1 MNQREGVVNAIMSVL
16 KSKGID
22 YQLNGETPV
31 SDHKALFKAETI
43 AIVAA
48 GFMNGSIEMSADA
61 KAKYHTI
68 ELLRTKYVP
77 GLVDNWVRKYKPFNG
92 GEKYEIKNP
101 GSRSGSQDA
110 QLIALRNLLK
120 CVADPET
127 KAEIQSAIDARMSEI
142 KPNTTVSINVEALPE
157 HLRHLVG

>member
-1 MNQREGVVNAIMSVL
+1 MNQREGVVNTILSVL

-22 YQLNGETPV
+22 YQLGGETPV
-31 SDHKALFKAETI
+31 SQYKDSFKAETI

-48 GFMNGSIEMSADA
+48 GFMSGSIEMSADA

-68 ELLRTKYVP
+68 DLLRTKYVP
-77 GLVDNWVRKYKPFNG
+77 GLVDNWVRKFKPFNG
-92 GEKYEIKNP
+92 GEKYEAKNP
-101 GSRSGSQDA
+101 GSRSGSQDEQIKA
-110 QLIALRNLLK
+110 MRNLLK

-127 KAEIQSAIDARMSEI
+127 KAEIQLAIDARMAEI
-142 KPNTTVSINVEALPE
+142 KPNTTVEINVDALPE